1 MTHTESK
8 TALVTGAS
16 AGIGLDYA
24 DFLAERGWNLVL
36 TARRTER
43 LEAAAERI
51 QKAHNV
57 TCTIITADLAC
68 RDAPVMIMD
77 ALNTKDIHIDAL
89 INNAGYALAT
99 SFARTDW
106 DDIQDFLQVM
116 VGAVTHLPHLVLPG
130 MQRKGYG
137 RIVNIASLAAF
148 APEPIGSLYPSVKRY
163 MVSMSRAI
171 HVETRGTGV
180 HCVATCPG
188 FTWTEFHDVLGMRKE
203 VSSVPKILWQNAR
216 AVVKESWKAAEKN
229 RAVHVTGIPN
239 KILHGLCWLT
249 PHRLAH
255 GMMPKGVK
263 NRGRHREDLEK

>member
-1 MTHTESK
+1 MTQHESN

-24 DFLAERGWNLVL
+24 HFLAERGWNLVL

-43 LEAAAERI
+43 LDAAADHIRA
-51 QKAHNV
+51 KHNV
-57 TCTIITADLAC
+57 TCTVVTADLAC
-68 RDAPVMIMD
+68 REAPVMIMD
-77 ALNTKDIHIDAL
+77 TLSAKDIHIDAL

-106 DDIQDFLQVM
+106 EHIDDFLNVM

-130 MQRKGYG
+130 MLQKGYG

-188 FTWTEFHDVLGMRKE
+188 FTWTEFHDVLGMRAE
-203 VSSVPKILWQNAR
+203 VSSVPKFLWQNAR
-216 AVVKESWKAAEKN
+216 SVVKESWRAAEKN

-239 KILHGLCWLT
+239 KIMHGLCWLT

-255 GMMPKGVK
+255 GLMPKGVK
-263 NRGRHREDLEK
+263 NRGRHQDESEK

>member
-1 MTHTESK
+1 MTKPTST

-24 DFLAERGWNLVL
+24 DFLAGLGWNLVL
-36 TARRTER
+36 TARRTDR
-43 LEAAAERI
+43 LDAAAKRLQEKHGI
-51 QKAHNV
+51 ECAV
-57 TCTIITADLAC
+57 ITADLAS
-68 RDAPVMIMD
+68 RDAPNMIM
-77 ALNTKDIHIDAL
+77 AELEQKNIQIDAL

-106 DDIQDFLQVM
+106 KQIDDFLQVM

-130 MQRKGYG
+130 MQQRGYG

-171 HVETRGTGV
+171 HLETRGTGV

-203 VSSVPKILWQNAR
+203 VSSVPKFLWQNAR
-216 AVVKESWKAAEKN
+216 SVVKESWKAAEKN

-239 KILHGLCWLT
+239 KIMHALCWLT

-263 NRGRHREDLEK
+263 NRGRHRD